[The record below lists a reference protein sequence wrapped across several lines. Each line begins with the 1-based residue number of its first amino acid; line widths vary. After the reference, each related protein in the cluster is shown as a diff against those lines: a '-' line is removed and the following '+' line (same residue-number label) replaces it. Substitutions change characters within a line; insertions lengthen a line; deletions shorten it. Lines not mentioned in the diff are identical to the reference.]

1 MSYPPAMKIG
11 LRCLVWPLAVAAL
24 VACSGR
30 KPPAETRAAAPALA
44 SLVVHAEQARREQ
57 VWDGVV
63 EAVNQV
69 TLAAQTNARVLELP
83 YDVNDLV
90 PAGAVLVRFTDVEQK
105 SARNAAQA
113 QIASAQATYDE
124 ALASYRRFAAIY
136 AKGYVATAQLDQ
148 QRARRDAAL
157 AALQSAR
164 AQREQAGQQ
173 VDYTVLRAPYAGVIT
188 HRFVHVGQA
197 VQAGPPSP
205 QPLIA
210 MESLDQ
216 LRVNVQVPQSAIEAI
231 RRFHAAD
238 ILPGD
243 GGGRRIPASEVSV
256 FPYADPATH
265 TFDVRLQLPGDKTG
279 LYPGMTVKVAFAT
292 GQTQRL
298 LVPASAL
305 VQRGEILGVY
315 VLGQHGVMLR
325 QLRTGHR
332 YGGQVEVLAGLGDGE
347 RIATDPVAALKYL
360 DEQHAAGA
368 STHD

>member
-1 MSYPPAMKIG
+1 MKIG
-11 LRCLVWPLAVAAL
+11 LHCLVLPFAVAAL
-24 VACSGR
+24 AACSGG
-30 KPPAETRAAAPALA
+30 KPPAKTGAAPALA
-44 SLVVHAEQARREQ
+44 SLVVHAEPARREQ

-69 TLAAQTNARVLELP
+69 TLAAQTNARVLALP
-83 YDVNDLV
+83 YDVNDTV

-105 SARNAAQA
+105 SARSTAQA
-113 QIASAQATYDE
+113 QIASAQAAYAE

-164 AQREQAGQQ
+164 AQLAQAGQQ
-173 VDYTVLRAPYAGVIT
+173 LDYTVLRAPYAGVVT
-188 HRFVHVGQA
+188 RRFVHVGQA
-197 VQAGPPSP
+197 VQAGPPAP

-210 MESLDQ
+210 LESLDR
-216 LRVNVQVPQSAIEAI
+216 LRVDVRVPQSAVGAI

-238 ILPGD
+238 VLPAD
-243 GGGRRIPASEVSV
+243 AGGRRIPAGEVSV

-265 TFDVRLQLPGDKTG
+265 TFDVRLQLPGDQTG

-292 GQTQRL
+292 GQARRL

-315 VLGQHGVMLR
+315 VLGRHGVMLR
-325 QLRTGHR
+325 QLRTGYR
-332 YGGQVEVLAGLGDGE
+332 YGDRVEVLAGLDDGE

-368 STHD
+368 SAHD